1 MSGITRSGSLGWL
14 WVLMGAALLNQAT
27 ISLVRPTTTYKLTEL
42 GAGAEIVGLVTAL
55 FALLPLVIAMPLG
68 AYVQRTRHV
77 KLLLVCGTAFAIGG
91 GATVSAAPNVALIAV
106 GTVLLGLGH
115 LVFTITGQAMIARYS
130 EDHHLDRGFGWFE
143 AGYAVGQM
151 AGPLLG
157 GILIGSGGGDGVSTA
172 LWAGTAIAAPAIPL
186 LLIALKV
193 PRDGAHGDARSVK
206 RTKAP
211 QPQPQRASMLRLLRT
226 PGMPSYLI
234 ASFAVVAVLDI
245 LAAFLPLLGEAAG
258 ASPVLIG
265 ALLAVRAAATIL
277 SRFLLPALRR
287 ACSRNALVLASLW
300 GSAIALVLPPFTL
313 HLPALAVASMVVA
326 GFFLGLGQPLT
337 MSLVAQAVRPEWRSS
352 ALSLRLVANR
362 VGQVAVPLAAGA
374 AAAPLGPAGA
384 IWLSCVILAAAG
396 TERLIRREQR

>member
-1 MSGITRSGSLGWL
+1 MAADPHKNSLGWL

-27 ISLVRPTTTYKLTEL
+27 IYLVRPTTTYKLSGL
-42 GAGAEIVGLVTAL
+42 GAGAEVVGLVAAL

-68 AYVQRTRHV
+68 AAVQRTRHV
-77 KLLLVCGTAFAIGG
+77 KLLLIVGSGLVSGG
-91 GATVSAAPNVALIAV
+91 GAIVSAAPSVVVVGLGTAV
-106 GTVLLGLGH
+106 LGLGH
-115 LVFTITGQAMIARYS
+115 LVFTITGQAMIARFTS
-130 EDHHLDRGFGWFE
+130 DRDLDRGFGWFE

-157 GILIGSGGGDGVSTA
+157 GILIGSSGSGAGAPGDVDTA
-172 LWAGTAIAAPAIPL
+172 LWIGTAIAVPAL
-186 LLIALKV
+186 LLLLGLRTPSAPSAQPHSV
-193 PRDGAHGDARSVK
+193 VDAQSK
-206 RTKAP
+206 
-211 QPQPQRASMLRLLRT
+211 QRAKPSVLRLLRT
-226 PGMPSYLI
+226 PGMPSTLL

-245 LAAFLPLLGEAAG
+245 LAAFLPLLGEAVG

-265 ALLAVRAAATIL
+265 ALLAVRAAATIV

-287 ACSRNALVLASLW
+287 AYSRNALVLASLW
-300 GSAIALVLPPFTL
+300 GSAVALVLPPLTL
-313 HLPALAVASMVVA
+313 HLPAAAIAAMAVA

-337 MSLVAQAVRPEWRSS
+337 MSLVVQAVPPAWRSS

-362 VGQVAVPLAAGA
+362 VGQVGVPLAAGA

-396 TERLIRREQR
+396 TERLFRR